1 MILNSILVVALFFI
15 EINELIYTEEEDES
29 QIAGT
34 PSELQA
40 FANHDSIQVSW
51 LPPREDNVLIR
62 GFQIGW
68 GINIPDIEKTI
79 VDSNVRQ
86 YTIRNLK
93 PNREYVISL
102 RAFNKKGQ
110 GFPIY
115 ETVKT
120 YSSSSLTTLSP
131 NIFIENIHAPVGLFA
146 ETLSASQIHLYWTDP
161 NDEAFNQYYTIK
173 YAMSGEADG
182 LAKEINTS
190 ETDYLFDN
198 LRPDTQYE
206 FAVKIART
214 NHWSLIAIN
223 RTFPAP
229 PSSPPRDITLV
240 GFGPFTPITSFLTP
254 EILDISSISD
264 KNNKFADDFNSTFS
278 QQIVQLLSK
287 NLTNVFLG
295 IVTIVLLVL
304 VVAVIVACT
313 CRKPRRQ
320 TNVKHPQYSYIPG
333 RKYSQQTGDN
343 LWIQQNGT
351 RFAAVLDNSGT
362 LGRTVCENFEM
373 PTSSGEERR
382 ILLVDRQQRAFI
394 TSNAHAHFGSPSPQ
408 YNSQYLPPSDGQGVE
423 RLGNGFYNS
432 KLHRRLA
439 DSVQSVDEHQPP
451 SKSKKIGRQN
461 RSSLP
466 PRFCSSASI
475 TPLAVK
481 SNKIGQNYLGSPTS
495 TGDLYPV
502 WTRQT
507 NEGNNA
513 FSNNDCDYSPLR
525 HQRHFVDTTTESLIP
540 SFGIPALPVK
550 LARRTLI
557 TEHSNGFYNDRPKM
571 STKCV
576 NFAPILDTSQSDLN
590 ETENKDDDIVQ
601 NTFHEGQDRNLS
613 RNCYNTAIISPH
625 GRNLGHPT
633 PNSTPRN
640 PHVVHTRTDR
650 QHVKVDLA
658 VGNQR
663 TGAFSS
669 EELID
674 NDRSASKVHPSSIS
688 NHHIMELEEQ
698 RQQPKVA
705 HVVRP
710 IAAIKAANASPSAF
724 RNVCSSNKPK
734 TSPLMSRNVPNG
746 NVPIG
751 RAMVQRRV
759 NITNQIETSASP
771 YSSIRVQR
779 ECESEDVSTLNVR
792 QQIQPQCNNKIDTL
806 QQLQHEFTQAEDD

>member
-15 EINELIYTEEEDES
+15 EINEFIYTEEEDES

-120 YSSSSLTTLSP
+120 YSSGFLTTLPP
-131 NIFIENIHAPVGLFA
+131 NNFVENIHAPVGLFA

-190 ETDYLFDN
+190 ETDYQFDN

-240 GFGPFTPITSFLTP
+240 GPQSEKDDPNIVTLNWQPPKYSNGEIKEYILFYSNKFDAPESEWTMESIKGDRLSLQIRGLLSKTTYYFKLQAKNSKGFGPFTPITSFLTP
-254 EILDISSISD
+254 ETLDISSISD
-264 KNNKFADDFNSTFS
+264 QNNKFSDNVNSTFS

-304 VVAVIVACT
+304 VVAVIIACT
-313 CRKPRRQ
+313 RRKPRRQ

-333 RKYSQQTGDN
+333 RKYSQQTGDDN

-362 LGRTVCENFEM
+362 LGRAVCENFEM

-394 TSNAHAHFGSPSPQ
+394 ASNPHAHFGSPSPQ
-408 YNSQYLPPSDGQGVE
+408 YNSQYLPPSDGQ
-423 RLGNGFYNS
+423 
-432 KLHRRLA
+432 
-439 DSVQSVDEHQPP
+439 D
-451 SKSKKIGRQN
+451 
-461 RSSLP
+461 
-466 PRFCSSASI
+466 
-475 TPLAVK
+475 
-481 SNKIGQNYLGSPTS
+481 
-495 TGDLYPV
+495 
-502 WTRQT
+502 
-507 NEGNNA
+507 
-513 FSNNDCDYSPLR
+513 
-525 HQRHFVDTTTESLIP
+525 
-540 SFGIPALPVK
+540 
-550 LARRTLI
+550 
-557 TEHSNGFYNDRPKM
+557 
-571 STKCV
+571 
-576 NFAPILDTSQSDLN
+576 
-590 ETENKDDDIVQ
+590 
-601 NTFHEGQDRNLS
+601 LS

-650 QHVKVDLA
+650 QQVKVDLA

-663 TGAFSS
+663 TGAFSN

-688 NHHIMELEEQ
+688 NHHIMELEEH
-698 RQQPKVA
+698 RQQPKMA

-734 TSPLMSRNVPNG
+734 TSPLMNS
-746 NVPIG
+746 
-751 RAMVQRRV
+751 
-759 NITNQIETSASP
+759 
-771 YSSIRVQR
+771 
-779 ECESEDVSTLNVR
+779 
-792 QQIQPQCNNKIDTL
+792 K
-806 QQLQHEFTQAEDD
+806 